1 MVRLVLRAMKAEGL
15 IASTG
20 KGRSAKW
27 VNLATGGVTNERNA

>member
-1 MVRLVLRAMKAEGL
+1 MTKWSAKGGARSIVLREMSREGL

-27 VNLATGGVTNERNA
+27 VRKS

>member
-1 MVRLVLRAMKAEGL
+1 VRLVLRVMKKEGL

-27 VNLATGGVTNERNA
+27 IGLQG